1 MLSSITIKS
10 ILCIV
15 CGLVVLILFSC
26 ATILDPAFSPP
37 TSEHIEPF
45 YTTDSEIS
53 PREIFEWMVVYITS
67 PNEQGIYYIVSENP
81 LLRLPIDCPIKYIL
95 CLIDNTKQRLVG
107 YAYYLDGQ
115 LELYELWAKDRTL
128 NSGHFTR
135 VAISEHKRDVIDYY
149 LLKFVDL
156 DTERT

>member
-1 MLSSITIKS
+1 MKHFLHY
-10 ILCIV
+10 IV
-15 CGLVVLILFSC
+15 CGLAVLILFSC
-26 ATILDPAFSPP
+26 ATIPDPAFSSP
-37 TSEHIEPF
+37 TPEHIES
-45 YTTDSEIS
+45 YTTDAEIS

-107 YAYYLDGQ
+107 YAYYLDGR
-115 LELYELWAKDRTL
+115 LELYELWAKDWTL
-128 NSGHFTR
+128 NSGHFMRSSVTER
-135 VAISEHKRDVIDYY
+135 KRKVIDFY